1 MSGTP
6 DTTTHAATY
15 IQTATERVL
24 IGESAARAI
33 SNEAERLNA
42 QHVFLLVSHSL
53 NHKTDEIEKIRK
65 ALGQRFAGLY
75 DSMPPHGPRS
85 AVLAA
90 AAAARAAKADL
101 IVSVG
106 GGSVTD
112 AAKVMSLC
120 LKHNLKTHED
130 MEPFHMFVNE
140 AGIVT
145 NPTYE
150 APDVRVICVP
160 TTLSGGEFNTLSG
173 CTDERIKLKQG
184 YEQRMMAPV
193 AIVLDPAIT
202 RHTPEWLWL
211 STGVRA
217 LDHAIETLG
226 SFQSNYFCDS
236 MAESALKLLGEGLAR
251 VKADPADM
259 DARLKCQ
266 IGAWQSMI
274 PVIAGVP
281 MGLSH
286 ATGHALGGTFDVPH
300 GHTSCVMAPYALA
313 YNESVNGERQ
323 KRISAALGASGEPAH
338 RVTDRLIR
346 SLGMPRSLG
355 DVGVAE
361 KDLKTLADAI
371 MQDIW
376 ARTNPRPVAS
386 ADDVVAFLRTAL

>member
-6 DTTTHAATY
+6 IGAATY

-24 IGESAARAI
+24 IGDPAAHAI
-33 SNEAERLNA
+33 AAEAERLNA
-42 QHVFLLVSHSL
+42 NRVFLLVSRSL
-53 NHKTDEIEKIRK
+53 NQNTDEIEKIKK
-65 ALGQRFAGLY
+65 ALGARFAGLY
-75 DSMPPHGPRS
+75 DGMPAHGPRS
-85 AVLAA
+85 AVLEAA
-90 AAAARAAKADL
+90 TSARALKADL

-112 AAKVMSLC
+112 AAKVMSVC
-120 LKHNLKTHED
+120 LKHNLRTHED

-140 AGIVT
+140 AGHVT
-145 NPTYE
+145 NPTFE
-150 APDVRVICVP
+150 GPDVRVICVP

-184 YEQRMMAPV
+184 YEHRMMAPI

-251 VKADPADM
+251 VKADASDL
-259 DARLKCQ
+259 DGRLKCQ

-313 YNESVNGERQ
+313 YNASVNGERQ

-338 RVTDRLIR
+338 IVTDRLIR

-355 DVGVAE
+355 EVGVTE
-361 KDLKTLADAI
+361 KDLPVLAGAI

-386 ADDVVAFLRTAL
+386 ADDVVQFLRTAL

>member
-1 MSGTP
+1 MSGSAITP
-6 DTTTHAATY
+6 ATY
-15 IQTATERVL
+15 VQTATERVL
-24 IGESAARAI
+24 IGEAAADAI
-33 SNEAERLNA
+33 ASEAARLNA
-42 QHVFLLVSHSL
+42 SRVFLLVSRSL
-53 NHKTDEIEKIRK
+53 NRNTDEIAKITK
-65 ALGQRFAGLY
+65 ALGARFAGVH
-75 DSMPPHGPRS
+75 DGMPAHGPRS

-90 AAAARAAKADL
+90 AAAAREARADL

-112 AAKVMSLC
+112 AAKVMSVC
-120 LKHNLKTHED
+120 LKHNLETHED
-130 MEPFHMFVNE
+130 MEPFHMFVNGE
-140 AGIVT
+140 GGVT
-145 NPTYE
+145 NPTFDG
-150 APDVRVICVP
+150 PDVRVICVP

-173 CTDERIKLKQG
+173 ATDERIKLKQG
-184 YEQRMMAPV
+184 YEHRMMAPV
-193 AIVLDPAIT
+193 AIVLDPAVT

-259 DARLKCQ
+259 DGRLKCQ
-266 IGAWQSMI
+266 VGAWQSMI

-300 GHTSCVMAPYALA
+300 GHTSCVMAPFALA
-313 YNESVNGERQ
+313 FNASVNGERQ
-323 KRISAALGASGEPAH
+323 KRISAALGADGEAASV
-338 RVTDRLIR
+338 VTDRLIT

-355 DVGVAE
+355 AVGV
-361 KDLKTLADAI
+361 KKSDLPRLADAI

-376 ARTNPRPVAS
+376 TRTNPRAVGTA
-386 ADDVVAFLRTAL
+386 AEVTAFLETAL

>member
-1 MSGTP
+1 
-6 DTTTHAATY
+6 
-15 IQTATERVL
+15 
-24 IGESAARAI
+24 
-33 SNEAERLNA
+33 
-42 QHVFLLVSHSL
+42 
-53 NHKTDEIEKIRK
+53 
-65 ALGQRFAGLY
+65 
-75 DSMPPHGPRS
+75 
-85 AVLAA
+85 
-90 AAAARAAKADL
+90 
-101 IVSVG
+101 
-106 GGSVTD
+106 
-112 AAKVMSLC
+112 
-120 LKHNLKTHED
+120 
-130 MEPFHMFVNE
+130 MFVNSK
-140 AGIVT
+140 GQVT
-145 NPTYE
+145 NPTFE
-150 APDVRVICVP
+150 GPDVRVICVP

-184 YEQRMMAPV
+184 YEHRMMAPI

-251 VKADPADM
+251 VKADPNDL

-281 MGLSH
+281 MGISH

-323 KRISAALGASGEPAH
+323 KRISAALGASGEPAY

-346 SLGMPRSLG
+346 SLGMPRTLA

-361 KDLKTLADAI
+361 KDLPTLAGAI

-376 ARTNPRPVAS
+376 ARTNPRTIES

>member
-1 MSGTP
+1 MSGTAP
-6 DTTTHAATY
+6 SAATY
-15 IQTATERVL
+15 TQTATERVL
-24 IGESAARAI
+24 IGEPAAQAI
-33 SNEAERLNA
+33 AAEATRLYA
-42 QHVFLLVSHSL
+42 KRVFLLVSHSL
-53 NHKTDEIEKIRK
+53 NHKTDEIEKIRQ
-65 ALGQRFAGLY
+65 ALGSRFAGLY

-90 AAAARAAKADL
+90 AAAAREVKADL

-112 AAKVMSLC
+112 AAKVLSVC

-130 MEPFHMFVNE
+130 MEPYHMFVNAE
-140 AGIVT
+140 GQVT
-145 NPTYE
+145 NPTFE
-150 APDVRVICVP
+150 GPDVRVICVP

-184 YEQRMMAPV
+184 YEHRMMAPI
-193 AIVLDPAIT
+193 AIVLDPSIT

-251 VKADPADM
+251 VKADPQDT

-281 MGLSH
+281 MGISH

-300 GHTSCVMAPYALA
+300 GHTSCVIAPYALA
-313 YNESVNGERQ
+313 FNESVNGERQ
-323 KRISAALGASGEPAH
+323 KRISTALGASGEPAH
-338 RVTDRLIR
+338 HVTDRLIR

-355 DVGVAE
+355 EVGVAE
-361 KDLKTLADAI
+361 KDLATLAGAI
-371 MQDIW
+371 LQDIW
-376 ARTNPRPVAS
+376 ARTNPRPVET
-386 ADDVVAFLRTAL
+386 ADDIVAFLRTAL

>member
-6 DTTTHAATY
+6 IGAATY

-24 IGESAARAI
+24 IGGPAAHAI
-33 SNEAERLNA
+33 AAEAERLNA
-42 QHVFLLVSHSL
+42 NRVFLLVSRSL
-53 NHKTDEIEKIRK
+53 NQNTDEIEKIKK
-65 ALGQRFAGLY
+65 ALGARFAGLY
-75 DSMPPHGPRS
+75 DGMPAHGPRS

-90 AAAARAAKADL
+90 AAAAREVKADL

-112 AAKVMSLC
+112 AAKVMSIC

-140 AGIVT
+140 AGQVT
-145 NPTYE
+145 NPAFE
-150 APDVRVICVP
+150 GPDVRVICVP

-184 YEQRMMAPV
+184 YEHRMMAPI

-251 VKADPADM
+251 VKADKGDL
-259 DARLKCQ
+259 DGRLKCQ

-281 MGLSH
+281 MGISH

-313 YNESVNGERQ
+313 YNASVNGERQ
-323 KRISAALGASGEPAH
+323 KRISAALGASGEAAH
-338 RVTDRLIR
+338 IVTDRLIR

-355 DVGVAE
+355 EVGVTE
-361 KDLKTLADAI
+361 KDLPVLAGAI

-376 ARTNPRPVAS
+376 ARTNPRPIAS
-386 ADDVVAFLRTAL
+386 ADDVVAFLKTAL